1 MEFIDLKA
9 QHRAYEGEFDAA
21 IARVVDSAAFI
32 GGEEVSAFETD
43 LASYVGRRFC
53 AGCGNGTDA
62 LQLAYMALGVGEGD
76 AVFCPAMTFVAS
88 VEPAVMLGAEP
99 VFCDIDP
106 TSYNIDPA
114 SLEEEILRVEREGR
128 LRPAAVV
135 AVDFLGNPAD
145 YAAIGRICDEHGLA
159 LIEDLAQGMGGSAGG
174 RRLGSF
180 GDIACTSFFPSK
192 PLGCYGDGGA
202 VFTDSERIDGLVRS
216 IRVHGKGVTKY
227 DNVRVGVNSRLDAIQ
242 AAVLSVKLAHL
253 DDEVSARQ
261 RVAERYRRLLAGSGV
276 TLPAVEDGNVSPYAQ
291 FILLAQDSAQR
302 DAVISAMASS
312 AVPSLVYYPKPL
324 HRMRAFERFG
334 CAERSF
340 PVAES
345 YAERNFGLP
354 FSAFLTESDQD
365 SVAAAVLSAL
375 DGWGNR

>member
-9 QHRAYEGEFDAA
+9 QHRAYKSEFDDA
-21 IARVVDSAAFI
+21 IARVVGSAVFI
-32 GGEEVSAFETD
+32 GGEEVEALESE

-62 LQLAYMALGVGEGD
+62 LQLAYMALGVGGGD

-106 TSYNIDPA
+106 VSYDIDPA
-114 SLEEEILRVEREGR
+114 SLEEEVLRVEREGR

-145 YAAIGRICDEHGLA
+145 YDAVCRICDEHGLA
-159 LIEDLAQGMGGSAGG
+159 LIEDLAQGMGGSAGS

-180 GDIACTSFFPSK
+180 GRVACTSFFPSK

-202 VFTDSERIDGLVRS
+202 VFTDDEGIDSLIRS
-216 IRVHGKGVTKY
+216 IRVHGKGDTKY

-242 AAVLSVKLAHL
+242 AAVLRVKLAHL
-253 DDEVSARQ
+253 DDEVSDRQ
-261 RVAERYRRLLAGSGV
+261 RVAERYRGLLAGSGLS
-276 TLPAVEDGNVSPYAQ
+276 LPEIAEGDVSPYAQ
-291 FILLAQDSAQR
+291 FILLAEGSAQR
-302 DAVISAMASS
+302 EKVMSAMEA
-312 AVPSLVYYPKPL
+312 AGVPSLVYYPKPL
-324 HRMRAFERFG
+324 HRMGAFERFG
-334 CAERSF
+334 CAGRSF

-354 FSAFLTESDQD
+354 FSAFLSEPDQD
-365 SVAAAVLSAL
+365 SVVSAVLSGL
-375 DGWGNR
+375 DS

>member
-9 QHRAYEGEFDAA
+9 QHSAYEGEFDAA
-21 IARVVDSAAFI
+21 IRRVVDAAAFI
-32 GGEEVSAFETD
+32 GGEEVEELESG

-106 TSYNIDPA
+106 ASYNLDPA
-114 SLEEEILRVEREGR
+114 SLEEEVLRVEREGR

-145 YAAIGRICDEHGLA
+145 YGAIGRICDEHGLA
-159 LIEDLAQGMGGSAGG
+159 LIEDLAQGMGGSSGG
-174 RRLGSF
+174 RMLGSF
-180 GDIACTSFFPSK
+180 GRIACTSFFPSK

-202 VFTDSERIDGLVRS
+202 VFTDDEGLDSLVRS
-216 IRVHGKGVTKY
+216 IRVHGKGDTKY
-227 DNVRVGVNSRLDAIQ
+227 DNVRVGVNSRLDSIQ
-242 AAVLSVKLAHL
+242 AAVLRVKLSHL
-253 DDEVSARQ
+253 DEEVAARQ
-261 RVAERYRRLLAGSGV
+261 RVAARYRRLLAGSGLV
-276 TLPAVEDGNVSPYAQ
+276 LPAVADGDVSPYAQ
-291 FILLAQDSAQR
+291 FILLAEDSAQR
-302 DAVISAMASS
+302 ERVMSAMGS
-312 AVPSLVYYPKPL
+312 AGVPSLVYYPKPL
-324 HRMRAFERFG
+324 HRMGAFERFG

-345 YAERNFGLP
+345 YASRNFGLP
-354 FSAFLTESDQD
+354 FSAFLAEEDQD
-365 SVAAAVLSAL
+365 AVVAAVLSGL
-375 DGWGNR
+375 EG